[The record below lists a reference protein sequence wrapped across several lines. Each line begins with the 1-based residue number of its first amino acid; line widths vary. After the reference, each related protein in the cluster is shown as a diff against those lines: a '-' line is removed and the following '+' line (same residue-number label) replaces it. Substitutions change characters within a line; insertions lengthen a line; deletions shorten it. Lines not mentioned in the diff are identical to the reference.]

1 MTLLDTELFLSESHF
16 PTYDQKQNEFLGNPQ
31 AVKLVIFMT
40 DKLADAILL
49 WEKNTIP

>member
-1 MTLLDTELFLSESHF
+1 VTLSDTELFLSESHF

-31 AVKLVIFMT
+31 AVQPMIFTT

-49 WEKNTIP
+49 